1 MDEALGRD
9 HTEFIKCIIY
19 TSYFIH
25 IQSFIFDTV
34 YSVQFVPC
42 TLCGVNSVQCAVYNL
57 SGTGLCIVNYI
68 FIT

>member
-9 HTEFIKCIIY
+9 HTEFIKFIIY

-25 IQSFIFDTV
+25 IQSFIVDTV

-42 TLCGVNSVQCAVYNL
+42 TVYGVKSVQCAVYSL
-57 SGTGLCIVNYI
+57 SGTGLCSVNYS